1 LRLKQP
7 MGERA
12 RGRPAIVEVDSV
24 LVVGFP
30 VGAFQ
35 ANCYLLA
42 TGPGAECV
50 IVDPG
55 QDAAGKIG
63 DAVREHGLTPVGIL
77 ATHGHI
83 DHVGSAAEVA
93 GEHGIGLRLHPADEN
108 LIEDRLR
115 LEPLEVGVVELAG
128 LSITVDHAPGHTPG
142 SVLFR
147 LETAEGGRLVITG
160 DTLFAGSVGRTDR
173 PGGSTEDLTHSLL
186 TKVLTLPGEAVVLPG
201 HGPSTTIGRERSA
214 NPFLTGVHS

>member
-1 LRLKQP
+1 
-7 MGERA
+7 
-12 RGRPAIVEVDSV
+12 VDSV

-30 VGAFQ
+30 AGAFQ

-55 QDAAGKIG
+55 QEATGKIG
-63 DAVREHGLTPVGIL
+63 DAVREHNLVPVGML

-93 GEHGIGLRLHPADEN
+93 KEHGIGLRLHPADED
-108 LIEDRLR
+108 LLEDRLR
-115 LEPLEVGVVELAG
+115 LDPLEEGVVELAG
-128 LSITVDHAPGHTPG
+128 LSITVVHSPGHTPG

-201 HGPSTTIGRERSA
+201 HGPSTTIDRERSA